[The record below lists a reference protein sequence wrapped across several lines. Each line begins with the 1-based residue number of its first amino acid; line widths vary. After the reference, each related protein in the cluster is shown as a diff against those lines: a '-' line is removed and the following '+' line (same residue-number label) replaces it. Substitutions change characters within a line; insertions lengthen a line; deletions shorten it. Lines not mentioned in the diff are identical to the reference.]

1 MRNDFFGLNAR
12 GKVPV
17 QVVILTHACAPCA
30 QIVFQTQPK
39 DDKALLQ
46 QERAAMF
53 ARNDPSAPAPVEAP
67 ESAKEVAD
75 KKPYQ
80 FLLVNVLREY
90 LALEFAVPAP
100 FPLDIERIFD
110 DFGALSMG

>member
-1 MRNDFFGLNAR
+1 MICLASMPV
-12 GKVPV
+12 GKMPV
-17 QVVILTHACAPCA
+17 QVVVLTHACVPCA

-53 ARNDPSAPAPVEAP
+53 ARNDPSAPAPVEVL

-110 DFGALSMG
+110 DFGALE